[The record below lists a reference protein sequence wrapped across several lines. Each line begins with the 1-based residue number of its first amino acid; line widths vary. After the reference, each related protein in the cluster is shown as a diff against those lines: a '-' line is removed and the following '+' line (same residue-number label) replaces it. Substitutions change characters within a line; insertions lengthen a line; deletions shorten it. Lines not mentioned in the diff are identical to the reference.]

1 MSPFQAL
8 GLQAA
13 VLLAVVSGQVA
24 LARRARPM
32 GAVALAV
39 LTVLAMAAVAFE
51 MFRRFS
57 GLAELPG
64 FLVRP
69 LLLASASSTG
79 VVLIGT
85 TSAALW
91 LARRDSKPR
100 PLMHWAITALAGL
113 LMYPV
118 AIQTNARLGF
128 DMVNAVD
135 DGTGPRAVIHPT
147 PEERM
152 ARARTLPVC
161 SIRALEPR
169 REPAWRWQTVR
180 PIAARLPMPAQMH
193 DEPDEV
199 PDDPGIQQWGL
210 ERWGNIVLQLDGD
223 AQQST
228 GFFIGGGARTVI
240 EPPCALRIGSSL
252 VPVRRTASSVR
263 RRGASAADSM
273 FTATTDV
280 PVALPDTQLGVGITA
295 RTRAGRDTL
304 LSILAAIQFI
314 GREQAR

>member
-8 GLQAA
+8 ALQSG
-13 VLLAVVSGQVA
+13 VFLIIVSGQVA
-24 LARRARPM
+24 LARRARPL
-32 GAVALAV
+32 GVVALGVVA
-39 LTVLAMAAVAFE
+39 VLAMAGVAFE
-51 MFRRFS
+51 TFRRFS
-57 GLAELPG
+57 GLNELPA
-64 FLVRP
+64 FLIRP
-69 LLLASASSTG
+69 LLLASASFNG
-79 VVLIGT
+79 IVLIGT

-91 LARRDSKPR
+91 LARRDPKPR
-100 PLMHWAITALAGL
+100 PSMHWAMTAVAGL

-118 AIQTNARLGF
+118 AIHARARLGF

-135 DGTGPRAVIHPT
+135 DGTGPRAVMHPT

-152 ARARTLPVC
+152 ARAHTLPVC
-161 SIRALEPR
+161 SIRVLGPR
-169 REPAWRWQTVR
+169 HAPAWRWQTVR
-180 PIAARLPMPAQMH
+180 PVAARLPMPVDMH

-199 PDDPGIQQWGL
+199 PDDPGIQQWGV

-223 AQQST
+223 AQQSS
-228 GFFIGGGARTVI
+228 GFFIGGGTGAVI

-252 VPVRRTASSVR
+252 VPVTRTASTVR
-263 RRGASAADSM
+263 RRGASATDSM

-304 LSILAAIQFI
+304 LSILAAIRFI
-314 GREQAR
+314 GREQVR